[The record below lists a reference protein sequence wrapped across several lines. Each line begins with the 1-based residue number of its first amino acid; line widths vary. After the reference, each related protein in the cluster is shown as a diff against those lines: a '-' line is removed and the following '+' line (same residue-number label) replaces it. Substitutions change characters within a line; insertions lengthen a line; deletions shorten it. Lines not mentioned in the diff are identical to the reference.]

1 MGPRLYNLFPLIAG
15 SVGDWSRHLPRI
27 ARMGFDWIY
36 LNPFHYPG
44 FSGSLYAIKDLG
56 RLHPVIDDGRP
67 MDRAL
72 SQFTEQAG
80 EHGLSVMLDLVIN
93 HTAKDGLL
101 VDQHPEWYRRDDDG
115 DLYSPRAVDPDDPE
129 NVTIWGDLA
138 ELDYEDRTHHAAM
151 LGYWGAYLDWAL
163 DRGFRGF
170 RCDAA
175 YQVPAEVWKPLID
188 RAKARVPDCLFSA
201 ETLGCTTEQ
210 VDALAKAGFDYLF
223 NSSKWWDFRA
233 PWLLEQYDAFRTIAP
248 SIAFPESHDTER
260 LVAELGDLP
269 PEAVE
274 RRYRMR
280 YLFAAAF
287 SSGIMMPAGFEYGFA
302 RKLHVVDTRPEDWAR
317 EAEDPRFDL
326 TAFIAGVN
334 AMKASA
340 ASLNVEGYQTSLTDD
355 GSDIVALLRYD
366 AADPTAA
373 GQATLCLVN
382 AGEWEGAEIALG
394 GLLAPTG
401 LNGFSE
407 ITPGR
412 PQAPLDV
419 HGTESLQPSEIRV
432 FAADTEDRS

>member
-15 SVGDWSRHLPRI
+15 SVDDWSRHLPRI

-44 FSGSLYAIKDLG
+44 FSGSLYAIKDLK

-67 MDRAL
+67 ADAAL
-72 SQFTEQAG
+72 SDFTARARD
-80 EHGLSVMLDLVIN
+80 HGLSVMLDLVIN

-101 VDQHPEWYRRDDDG
+101 VDGHPEWYRRDEDG
-115 DLYSPRAVDPDDPE
+115 ELYSPRAVDPDDPE
-129 NVTIWGDLA
+129 NITIWGDLA
-138 ELDYEDRTHHAAM
+138 ELDYEDRSHHPAM
-151 LGYWGAYLDWAL
+151 LDFWGAYVDWAL

-175 YQVPAEVWKPLID
+175 YQVPAEIWQPLID
-188 RAKARVPDCLFSA
+188 RAKSRVPGVLFCA

-233 PWLLEQYDAFRTIAP
+233 PWLLEQYDAFRSIAP

-260 LVAELGDLP
+260 LVAELGDSG

-274 RRYRMR
+274 RQYRQR

-287 SSGIMMPAGFEYGFA
+287 SAGIMMPAGYEFGFA
-302 RKLHVVDTRPEDWAR
+302 EKLHVVDTRPADWAR
-317 EAEDPRFDL
+317 EADAPRFDL
-326 TAFIAGVN
+326 TGFIAAAN
-334 AMKASA
+334 AMKAAA
-340 ASLNVEGYQTSLTDD
+340 ASLNVEGAQIRLSDD
-355 GSDIVALLRYD
+355 DAQAVALLRYD

-373 GQATLCLVN
+373 RQATLVLIN
-382 AGEWEGAEIALG
+382 PDNGQSAEASPGEWLASTGLG
-394 GLLAPTG
+394 GFA
-401 LNGFSE
+401 E
-407 ITPGR
+407 ITPER
-412 PQAPLDV
+412 PPASLDIHSTLTLAPA
-419 HGTESLQPSEIRV
+419 EIRV
-432 FAADTEDRS
+432 FSAGTEGRS